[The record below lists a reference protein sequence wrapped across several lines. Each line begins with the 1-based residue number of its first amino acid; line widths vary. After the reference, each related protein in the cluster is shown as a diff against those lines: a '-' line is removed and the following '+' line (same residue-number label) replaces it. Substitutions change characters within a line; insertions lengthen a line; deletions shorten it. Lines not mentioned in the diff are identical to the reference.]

1 MEGLKKNLHR
11 PKPIK
16 DGRWVHHK
24 RGQGSTSIDMTLG
37 IVGISE
43 MQKCGLKYVMHTP
56 LYRKGVLNQQE

>member
-43 MQKCGLKYVMHTP
+43 MRKCGVCNIKF
-56 LYRKGVLNQQE
+56 E

>member
-43 MQKCGLKYVMHTP
+43 MQKCGLKYVIHSP
-56 LYRKGVLNQQE
+56 SLPGALKKRS